1 MRATSSILSEW
12 PSSVTAASAVLWFT
26 ISIAFIMRSMT
37 KRARGG
43 EVKFNGNS
51 REQRVKTLLSVEI
64 TVQITELELVS
75 R

>member
-1 MRATSSILSEW
+1 
-12 PSSVTAASAVLWFT
+12 
-26 ISIAFIMRSMT
+26 MRSMT